1 MRLRRPWQAFIHCAS
16 GIVTCV
22 TGSVPVAYAPSGI
35 WKVYEDRH
43 DLDAARAMVHAAQ
56 DAGYT
61 LTRAGRAI
69 LTGEAV

>member
-1 MRLRRPWQAFIHCAS
+1 MTRTAANYAALLAA
-16 GIVTCV
+16 

-43 DLDAARAMVHAAQ
+43 DLNAARAMVHAAQ

-69 LTGEAV
+69 LTGETL

>member
-1 MRLRRPWQAFIHCAS
+1 MTNAATNYRALLAL
-16 GIVTCV
+16 

-69 LTGEAV
+69 LTGQTV

>member
-1 MRLRRPWQAFIHCAS
+1 MTAAANYRALLAP
-16 GIVTCV
+16 
-22 TGSVPVAYAPSGI
+22 TGSVPVAFAPSGI

-56 DAGYT
+56 DAGHR
-61 LTRAGRAI
+61 LTRAGRSI